1 MTNTSTN
8 FPAFSAD
15 SFTDLRQAKKE
26 WSQKLIAGESV
37 TTFSASSSKNKIVSP
52 KPNQNVVGVGIG
64 EKFTEGAFEGVLA
77 VKFFVR
83 VKYPKDQLSK
93 SELLP
98 ETIDGLPVDVE
109 QTGTFRALA
118 MPDPRQ
124 KIRPAQPGGSIGF
137 ADPSG
142 QFRMAGTFGALVKK
156 DSKLFILSNNHVI
169 ADENR
174 LPLNSDIFQP
184 GLLDDGNANTDKT
197 AKLTKFIE
205 MKAGVLNKADAAI
218 AQVNNKT
225 DVKNEILF
233 IGAPAGTKKAE
244 RDMIVHKFG
253 RTTSYTVGRITS
265 IATDVRVAYDA
276 GDLSFE
282 DQIIIV
288 GENQTS
294 FSASGDSGSLILE
307 RSSQKAVGL
316 LFAGS
321 NTHTIANHIGDVLNL
336 LKIKLA

>member
-1 MTNTSTN
+1 MTDNLT
-8 FPAFSAD
+8 FPAFSSENLA
-15 SFTDLRQAKKE
+15 DLRQAKKE
-26 WSQKLIAGESV
+26 WSQKFISGISGLEV
-37 TTFSASSSKNKIVSP
+37 FSASSSRNKIVNP
-52 KPNQNVVGVGIG
+52 KPVQNVVGVGIG
-64 EKFTEGAFEGVLA
+64 EKITEGSSEGVLA

-118 MPDPRQ
+118 MPNPRQ
-124 KIRPAQPGGSIGF
+124 KIRPAQPGSSVGF
-137 ADPSG
+137 AFPEN
-142 QFRMAGTFGALVKK
+142 QFVMAGTFGALVKK
-156 DSKLFILSNNHVI
+156 GEEVFILSNNHVL

-184 GLLDDGNANTDKT
+184 GLLDNGNPNTDAI
-197 AKLTKFIE
+197 AKLTGFVPLD
-205 MKAGVLNKADAAI
+205 AGAFNKADAAI
-218 AQVNNKT
+218 AKVNNKNN
-225 DVKNEILF
+225 VNSSVLF
-233 IGAPAGTKKAE
+233 IGKPTGAKKAAT
-244 RDMIVHKFG
+244 DMIVHKFG

-265 IATDVRVAYDA
+265 IATDVKVSYDT
-276 GDLSFE
+276 GDFSFE

-288 GENQTS
+288 GENSTS

-307 RSSQKAVGL
+307 RSSKKAVGL

-321 NTHTIANHIGDVLNL
+321 SSHTIANHINDVLGA
-336 LKIKLA
+336 LKIKLV